1 MSSYTHTIIK
11 KNLSADLAVPIIL
24 EEVMGVISLELNE
37 LNFDV
42 VKQYI
47 ADGELSNF
55 SALLE
60 KCQIRE
66 TVSEKKYRNLEPWI
80 QWPTI
85 YSGLDYE
92 GHGLFRLGDCINSN
106 HQQIFERI
114 EAMADRPVVA
124 ISPMNAVNKVS
135 DRSIFIPDPWT
146 KTDVTGPWDCQI
158 ISKIVNKLVNNNSHG
173 LGLTMKDAV
182 LFLACLAKNVNI
194 RLLMPMFKEVVRSIK
209 HKWAKPLVLDLVLS
223 MLFISKVDKL
233 NPVYAS
239 LFLNAGAHIQHHY
252 TFSSAKYK
260 GKLSNPEWFI
270 KRDVDPLLAVYKVYD
285 RILGVISK
293 VYPDKTIFIATG
305 LSQLPN
311 PKMINYYRPKDH
323 LSLLSRLGFDGSFVS
338 LDPRMSRDFLVNFN
352 SQEDAELFTQRL
364 TDVKLT
370 DGSQLFDADLRS
382 NSVFCKVAYHGL
394 PDSGL
399 QVVRDGDTGLDFA
412 AEFSHV
418 TIENGIHR
426 TTGYLVRTDKSEFS
440 QEESSIPLKSVHDE
454 LVTSCAA

>member
-1 MSSYTHTIIK
+1 
-11 KNLSADLAVPIIL
+11 
-24 EEVMGVISLELNE
+24 MGVISLELNE

-66 TVSEKKYRNLEPWI
+66 TVSEKKYRHLEPWI
-80 QWPTI
+80 QWPTV
-85 YSGLDYE
+85 YSGLDFE
-92 GHGLFRLGDCINSN
+92 THGVFRLGDCVNTN

-124 ISPMNAVNKVS
+124 ISPMNAVNRVS
-135 DRSIFIPDPWT
+135 SRSIFVPDPWT
-146 KTDVTGPWDCQI
+146 KTDVTGPWDCHV
-158 ISKIVNKLVNNNSHG
+158 ISRIVNKLVNNNSHG
-173 LGLTMKDAV
+173 LGLTLKDAV
-182 LFLACLAKNVNI
+182 LLLACLAKNINV
-194 RLLMPMFKEVVRSIK
+194 RLLVPLFKELVRSIK
-209 HKWAKPLVLDLVLS
+209 HKWARPLVLDLVLA
-223 MLFISKVDKL
+223 MLFISKVDKT

-252 TFSSAKYK
+252 TFSSSKYQ

-270 KRDVDPLLAVYKVYD
+270 KRDIDPLLAVYRVYD
-285 RILGVISK
+285 RILGVVRK
-293 VYPDKTIFIATG
+293 VYPDSTIFIATG

-323 LSLLSRLGFDGSFVS
+323 LGLLSKLGFDGSFASV
-338 LDPRMSRDFLVNFN
+338 DPRMSRDFLVNFD
-352 SQEDAELFTQRL
+352 SAEAAEQFSSRL
-364 TDVKLT
+364 EAVKLN
-370 DGSQLFDADLRS
+370 DGSQLFEADLRS
-382 NSVFCKVAYHGL
+382 DSVFCKVAYHGL
-394 PDSGL
+394 PDAGL
-399 QVVRDGDTGLDFA
+399 KVVNETGEDLDFSG
-412 AEFSHV
+412 EFSHV

-426 TTGYLVRTDKSEFS
+426 TTGYFLRTDKTDFP
-440 QEESSIPLKSVHDE
+440 EEDSRIPLTAVHDE

>member
-1 MSSYTHTIIK
+1 
-11 KNLSADLAVPIIL
+11 
-24 EEVMGVISLELNE
+24 
-37 LNFDV
+37 
-42 VKQYI
+42 
-47 ADGELSNF
+47 
-55 SALLE
+55 
-60 KCQIRE
+60 
-66 TVSEKKYRNLEPWI
+66 
-80 QWPTI
+80 
-85 YSGLDYE
+85 
-92 GHGLFRLGDCINSN
+92 
-106 HQQIFERI
+106 
-114 EAMADRPVVA
+114 
-124 ISPMNAVNKVS
+124 
-135 DRSIFIPDPWT
+135 
-146 KTDVTGPWDCQI
+146 
-158 ISKIVNKLVNNNSHG
+158 
-173 LGLTMKDAV
+173 
-182 LFLACLAKNVNI
+182 
-194 RLLMPMFKEVVRSIK
+194 
-209 HKWAKPLVLDLVLS
+209 

-323 LSLLSRLGFDGSFVS
+323 QGLLSRLGFDGSFAS

-352 SQEDAELFTQRL
+352 SQQEAELFTQRL
-364 TDVKLT
+364 MAVKLS
-370 DGSQLFDADLRS
+370 DGSQLFEADLRTD
-382 NSVFCKVAYHGL
+382 SVFCKVAYHGL
-394 PDSGL
+394 IEPGL
-399 QVVRDGDTGLDFA
+399 HVLRDGDTGLDFD